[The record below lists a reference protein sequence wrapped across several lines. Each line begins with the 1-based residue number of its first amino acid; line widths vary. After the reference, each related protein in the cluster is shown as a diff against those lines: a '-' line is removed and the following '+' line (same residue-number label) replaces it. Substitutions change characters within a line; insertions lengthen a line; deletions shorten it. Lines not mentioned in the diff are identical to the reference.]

1 MDSKLILDT
10 KSVESYLKLLLA
22 FGRLPET
29 KRSRTFMDVSG
40 YPHYENVCSNIL
52 KFFFDPAA
60 EHGLGDLLVV
70 AFLKMAGV
78 QEVPSTDN
86 LRVFTRQGTY
96 GGNTIDIVIDCEAF
110 TIGIENK
117 VFHELLNDLKDYG
130 KYIDILGKGKPLV
143 IKAVLGLRHVRKID
157 LLTGGFVSYTYG
169 QLWQQVHEL
178 LGHRIGNADPK
189 WVAYLLDLI
198 ETTNNLAGQNM
209 ELQKTDQFFIEHNEV
224 IEKMIAGR
232 NAFLNRLSQMVSTLC
247 TMMGESKA
255 AAALSRAPWIY
266 ADSCLVLDFQF
277 ANAYAIAFDLVLKP
291 TGWELQIF
299 GRNKKSEGYLNKLI
313 GEPSLREQCKSA
325 AFVGSRHILQT
336 WLLQADLAEIRDAL
350 CSWVDALIAASKS
363 ASK

>member
-1 MDSKLILDT
+1 MDSKPTNDT
-10 KSVESYLKLLLA
+10 QSVEAYLKLLLA

-29 KRSRTFMDVSG
+29 KRNRTFMEVSG

-52 KFFFDPAA
+52 KFYFDPAA

-78 QEVPSTDN
+78 QEVPCTDN
-86 LRVFTRQGTY
+86 LRVFTQQGTY

-130 KYIDILGKGKPLV
+130 KYIDSLGQGKPLV
-143 IKAVLGLRHVRKID
+143 VKAVLGLRHVQK
-157 LLTGGFVSYTYG
+157 LEKLTGGFVSYTYG
-169 QLWQQVHEL
+169 QLWHQVHGL
-178 LGHRIGNADPK
+178 LGYRIGNADPK

-232 NAFLNRLSQMVSTLC
+232 NAFLNRLNQKVSTLC

-266 ADSCLVLDFQF
+266 SDSCLVLDFSF
-277 ANAYAIAFDLVLKP
+277 ANALSIAFDLVLQP
-291 TGWELQIF
+291 SGWELQLF
-299 GRNKKSEGYLNKLI
+299 GRTKKSSGYLNVLMS
-313 GEPSLREQCKSA
+313 EPALRKQCKSA
-325 AFVGSRHILQT
+325 AFVGGRHIVQT
-336 WLLQADLAEIRDAL
+336 WLLQADLGEIRDAL
-350 CSWVDALIAASKS
+350 CSWVDAMVAASKS